1 MSIMNADL
9 DAAIRDVIAGS
20 LRMPL
25 DQVGPAASI
34 TDDLGADSLLHMT
47 VIMDLERRFAIT
59 IPDAE
64 AARCVTVRDVVAV
77 VRRRITR

>member
-1 MSIMNADL
+1 MNADL

-25 DQVGPAASI
+25 DQMVPGASI

-64 AARCVTVRDVVAV
+64 AARCTTVHDVVAV